1 MTNIPAGYRFI
12 YGSNPSISGNQS
24 PIASSSAS
32 PVSGTSPLTTV
43 FSSSGSY
50 DPEGKSLTFLWNFGN
65 GNISTLPN
73 PSNVYS
79 SPGNYSATLQVSDG
93 VNTTISQPINV
104 SVAST
109 NSLIAYYPFSENG
122 GTTAVDASGN
132 AHPLT
137 LVNAVWALGKTGGGL
152 RFNGTNSVLI
162 SPDASDLDLG
172 SGLTLEAWVFPTTNG
187 PDQNIIFKGEYSYV
201 LALDTSGVPVVGGSF
216 MPPLYGTSVVA
227 KSAWTHLA
235 ATCDGTRIRLYVNG
249 SEVAST
255 TQTAAAANGSGP
267 LMIGG
272 HNTVPGKGFY
282 GLIDEVRIYNR
293 ALSQGEITTDKGGA
307 APPPPPQNLRLVA
320 P

>member
-1 MTNIPAGYRFI
+1 
-12 YGSNPSISGNQS
+12 
-24 PIASSSAS
+24 
-32 PVSGTSPLTTV
+32 
-43 FSSSGSY
+43 
-50 DPEGKSLTFLWNFGN
+50 
-65 GNISTLPN
+65 
-73 PSNVYS
+73 
-79 SPGNYSATLQVSDG
+79 
-93 VNTTISQPINV
+93 
-104 SVAST
+104 
-109 NSLIAYYPFSENG
+109 
-122 GTTAVDASGN
+122 
-132 AHPLT
+132 
-137 LVNAVWALGKTGGGL
+137 
-152 RFNGTNSVLI
+152 
-162 SPDASDLDLG
+162 
-172 SGLTLEAWVFPTTNG
+172 
-187 PDQNIIFKGEYSYV
+187 
-201 LALDTSGVPVVGGSF
+201 